1 MKIVKQKAELLNK
14 QDYETVV
21 RLVESAGRTCYQSK
35 TSDTLEGAE
44 KFIRNIIKS
53 GHESV
58 IEHLSITV
66 KFITNR
72 NITHQIVRHRL
83 ASYSQMSTRYVNQSK
98 DGDIEVI
105 NPFDNQTSTE
115 FNIFKDAMEVTE
127 GLYEQLI
134 ERGVHKDIAR
144 DVLTGA
150 IKTELVMTSNAREW
164 RHFFKV
170 RLDKHAHPQIVEL
183 AKIALVELYDA
194 YPVFFADLYEEF
206 IGDIN

>member
-1 MKIVKQKAELLNK
+1 MKIIKQKAELLNK

-21 RLVESAGRTCYQSK
+21 RLVEGAGRTCYQSRR
-35 TSDTLEGAE
+35 SETLEGAE

-66 KFITNR
+66 KFTTNR

-98 DGDIEVI
+98 EEGIEVI

-150 IKTELVMTSNAREW
+150 IKTELVMTANAREW
-164 RHFFKV
+164 RNIFRTRIDKNSHF
-170 RLDKHAHPQIVEL
+170 QIRKL
-183 AKIALVELYDA
+183 MIMALEELYNA

-206 IGDIN
+206 IEQC